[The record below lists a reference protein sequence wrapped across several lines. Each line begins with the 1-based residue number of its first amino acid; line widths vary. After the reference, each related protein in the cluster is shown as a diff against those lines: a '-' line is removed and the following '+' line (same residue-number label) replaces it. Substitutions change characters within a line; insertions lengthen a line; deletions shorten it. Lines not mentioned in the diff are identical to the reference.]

1 MKILLPHVLDLL
13 LLPCLLFMIVS
24 CTGKPPETQLVD
36 GRLRPCPDKPN
47 CVSSEE
53 KRGDA
58 QVAPL
63 AFQGPPAA
71 AWQSLKEAVRQAGG
85 EIRQEGDQYLR
96 ATFTSRVFR
105 FVDDVE
111 FRMVAAENLIHVRS
125 ASRLGY
131 SDLGANRKRV
141 EKVRALFNKKMGD
154 HDGRI

>member
-1 MKILLPHVLDLL
+1 MKGILPHVLELL
-13 LLPCLLFMIVS
+13 MLPCLLFMIVS
-24 CTGKPPETQLVD
+24 CTGNPPETQLVD

-53 KRGDA
+53 QRADA

-71 AWQSLKEAVRQAGG
+71 AWQALKEAVLQTGG
-85 EIRQEGDQYLR
+85 EFRQEGDQYLW
-96 ATFTSRVFR
+96 ATFTSKVFR

-111 FRMVAAENLIHVRS
+111 FRMVASENLIQVRS

-131 SDLGANRKRV
+131 SDLGVNRKRV
-141 EKVRALFNKKMGD
+141 EKLRELFNKEEGK
-154 HDGRI
+154 